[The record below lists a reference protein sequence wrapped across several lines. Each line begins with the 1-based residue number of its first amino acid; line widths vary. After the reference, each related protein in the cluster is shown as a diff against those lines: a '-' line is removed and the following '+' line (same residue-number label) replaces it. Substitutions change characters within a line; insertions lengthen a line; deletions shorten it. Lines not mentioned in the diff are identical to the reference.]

1 MEDSHISLRPPDE
14 PVVLRRADH
23 PISRR
28 DIDPDALKV
37 LNRLYRLGFTAYLCG
52 GAVRDLLLG
61 RTPKDF
67 DIVTDARPGQ
77 IRKRFANA
85 FLIGRRFRL
94 AHVRFHGGKV
104 IEVATF
110 RKTPLPPA
118 DNGCESPADADPPD
132 PSASPDPPRPP
143 DIYGTPREDAFRRDV
158 TINALFYNIAD
169 FSIIDHVGGLEDI
182 ARRRIRVIGDPGERF
197 VEDPVRVWRVVRHAA
212 RLGFDIGE
220 ATALAI
226 PAHRPL
232 LSGCSGARLYE
243 ELNKDLKT
251 AFPPVF
257 DALRAWGLLRYV
269 LGKAGEAYEA
279 DDALFAR
286 LRGLLAVAA
295 REAAAGRPFSLEE
308 MHAFIFQPWLEPLIA
323 ESAGDM
329 VTVLNEALAGAQT
342 GAVIPRTM
350 RAGAVQILSVAVA
363 LRRALHTGR
372 MRWALKNRTHYGPA
386 VRLCF
391 LEEKGRLPEEG
402 ETFDRLYYETRPPGS
417 KPVRRRRRRK
427 PDPGPSNGDAGVT
440 D

>member
-1 MEDSHISLRPPDE
+1 M
-14 PVVLRRADH
+14 RRAEH

-28 DIDPDALKV
+28 DIDHDALKV
-37 LNRLYRLGFTAYLCG
+37 LNRLHRLGFTAYLCG
-52 GAVRDLLLG
+52 GAVRDLMLG

-94 AHVRFHGGKV
+94 AHVRFQGGKV

-118 DNGCESPADADPPD
+118 DNGCENAVDSPESSESPASAEAPSSPGPP
-132 PSASPDPPRPP
+132 AAP

-169 FSIIDHVGGLEDI
+169 FSVIDYVGGLEDI
-182 ARRRIRVIGDPGERF
+182 AGRRIRVIGDPGERF
-197 VEDPVRVWRVVRHAA
+197 AEDPVRVWRVVRHAA
-212 RLGFDIGE
+212 RIGFDIDE

-226 PAHRPL
+226 PGFRPL
-232 LSGCSGARLYE
+232 LTGCSGARLYE

-257 DALRAWGLLRYV
+257 DALRNWGLLRYV

-279 DDALFAR
+279 DSALFAR
-286 LRGLLAVAA
+286 LRALLAVAA

-308 MHAFIFQPWLEPLIA
+308 MHALLFQPWLEPRVTGA
-323 ESAGDM
+323 AGD
-329 VTVLNEALAGAQT
+329 VVAVLNEALMEAQT
-342 GAVIPRTM
+342 GATIPRTM
-350 RAGAVQILSVAVA
+350 RAGAVQILSIAAALHRA
-363 LRRALHTGR
+363 LRTGR
-372 MRWALKNRTHYGPA
+372 MRASLRNRAHFQPA
-386 VRLCF
+386 ARLCF
-391 LEEKGRLPEEG
+391 LFEKSRLPEDG
-402 ETFDRLYYETRPPGS
+402 ESFDRLFAEVRPSAPR
-417 KPVRRRRRRK
+417 PVRRRRRRK
-427 PDPGPSNGDAGVT
+427 PGPKPPDGNTDP
-440 D
+440 